1 MAAGL
6 LGSLLVLAALVWH
19 VMIGAALVRRM
30 EYGEAAGSCVG
41 CSGLIMLAFVVVAG
55 IGILSGATAP
65 Q

>member
-6 LGSLLVLAALVWH
+6 IGGLLVLAALVWH
-19 VMIGAALVRRM
+19 VMIGGALAWRI

-41 CSGLIMLAFVVVAG
+41 CLGLIMLAFVVMAG
-55 IGILSGATAP
+55 IGILSRATAP

>member
-1 MAAGL
+1 
-6 LGSLLVLAALVWH
+6 
-19 VMIGAALVRRM
+19 MIGAALARRI

-41 CSGLIMLAFVVVAG
+41 CLGLIMLAFVVMAG